1 MKIFAT
7 PWLVATLALLP
18 CCAHAATPGSDP
30 SGPTDLHCP
39 ATLAQVPVADAVPQ
53 GWVVHA
59 TPGQLRLQSA
69 AFYDGDPVGLGP
81 LAPDSTQRSG
91 QTETSTWLFDAG
103 ASAQVWIG
111 CRYRDATAVVARPL
125 PAGLHQC
132 TTRMRLTSLGEP
144 AGQLS
149 VQCR

>member
-1 MKIFAT
+1 MKLIAT
-7 PWLVATLALLP
+7 PWLVAALAVTLPGAD
-18 CCAHAATPGSDP
+18 AATPGAASN
-30 SGPTDLHCP
+30 GATELRCP
-39 ATLAQVPVADAVPQ
+39 ATLAQMPVANDVPQ

-59 TPGQLRLQSA
+59 APGQLRLQSA

-81 LAPDSTQRSG
+81 LAPDSTHRNG
-91 QTETSTWLFDAG
+91 QTETSTWLFG
-103 ASAQVWIG
+103 AADSAQVWIG

-132 TTRMRLTSLGEP
+132 TTRMRLTRLGEP